1 MNAEVTRYIAER
13 EEILGTVR
21 ALLIERLHVQR
32 APGEIDPDVPLFGSG
47 LGLDSIDAV
56 EFVLVL
62 EERFGLRL
70 TDDFMTRSDLR
81 TVNTVVDAVLAHSAA
96 NVSR

>member
-1 MNAEVTRYIAER
+1 MNADVMRYIAER
-13 EEILGTVR
+13 EEVLGVVR

-32 APGEIDPDVPLFGSG
+32 EPDEIDPDVPLFGSG

-56 EFVLVL
+56 EFVLIL

-70 TDDFMTRSDLR
+70 TDDFMTRADLR
-81 TVNTVVDAVLAHSAA
+81 TVNSVVDAVLANRAASAG
-96 NVSR
+96 R